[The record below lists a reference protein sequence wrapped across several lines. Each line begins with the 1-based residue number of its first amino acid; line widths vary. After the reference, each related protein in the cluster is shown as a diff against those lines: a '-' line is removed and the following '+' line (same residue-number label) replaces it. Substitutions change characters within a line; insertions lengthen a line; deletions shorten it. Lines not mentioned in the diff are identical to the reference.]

1 MQPSSFLKTVH
12 LFMPLHASLIQ
23 LLKEL
28 EPADWDQP
36 TLAKDWRVKDVVAH
50 LLDTTIRGIAVL
62 RDKHF
67 GDNGPS
73 QHDYLSLVQY
83 INQLNA
89 NFIETAKRFS
99 PALLIEFLEL
109 TGPVHAKLLS
119 DLDPFA
125 KAVFSVAW
133 AGENESYNWFH
144 VAREYTEQYHH
155 QLQIREAV
163 GKTEALMTAEFYAP
177 FMQTFFLGLPYLLT
191 NHPAPNEAVVA
202 LEVGGSNGA
211 ICYLQYKNGQWQIL
225 QDWGSIDLYAKT
237 VIPADIAWK
246 LFTKGVSPMEIM
258 PLVTLEGNPILAAQM
273 LNLIAVVA

>member
-12 LFMPLHASLIQ
+12 LFMPLHASFIQ

-36 TLAKDWRVKDVVAH
+36 TLAKEWRVKDIVAH

-73 QHDYLSLVQY
+73 QPDYLSLVQY

-109 TGPVHAKLLS
+109 TGPVHAQLLS
-119 DLDPFA
+119 DLDPFE

-144 VAREYTEQYHH
+144 VAREYTEKYHH

-177 FMQTFFLGLPYLLT
+177 FMQTFFLGLPYLLK
-191 NHPAPNEAVVA
+191 NHPAPSEAVVA
-202 LEVGGSNGA
+202 LEVAGSNGA

-225 QDWGSIDLYAKT
+225 QDWGLNNLYART
-237 VIPADIAWK
+237 VLPADIAWK
-246 LFTKGVSPMEIM
+246 LFTKGISPKVILPM
-258 PLVTLEGNPILAAQM
+258 VTLEGNQALATQM

>member
-36 TLAKDWRVKDVVAH
+36 TLAKDWRVKDIVAH

-119 DLDPFA
+119 DLDPFE

-144 VAREYTEQYHH
+144 VAREYTEKYHH

-177 FMQTFFLGLPYLLT
+177 FMQTFFFGLPYLLK

-202 LEVGGSNGA
+202 LEVAGSNGA
-211 ICYLQYKNGQWQIL
+211 ISYLQYKNGQWQIL
-225 QDWGSIDLYAKT
+225 QDWGLNNLYART

-246 LFTKGVSPMEIM
+246 LFTKGISPKVIL
-258 PLVTLEGNPILAAQM
+258 PLVTLEGNQALATQM

>member
-36 TLAKDWRVKDVVAH
+36 TLAKDWRVKDIVAH

-119 DLDPFA
+119 DLDPFE

-144 VAREYTEQYHH
+144 VAREYTEKYHH

-177 FMQTFFLGLPYLLT
+177 FMQTFFLGLPYLLK

-202 LEVGGSNGA
+202 LEVAGSNGA

-225 QDWGSIDLYAKT
+225 QGWGLNNLYART

-246 LFTKGVSPMEIM
+246 LFTKGISPKVILPM
-258 PLVTLEGNPILAAQM
+258 VTLEGNQALATQM